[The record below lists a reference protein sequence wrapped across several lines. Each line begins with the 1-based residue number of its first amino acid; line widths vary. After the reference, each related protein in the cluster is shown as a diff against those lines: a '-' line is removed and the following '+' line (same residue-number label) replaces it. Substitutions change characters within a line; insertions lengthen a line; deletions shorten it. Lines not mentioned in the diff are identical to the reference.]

1 MKFFGAFFLVLLCS
15 FAQAQLRYTKLVLQP
30 KQVFS
35 FGESDI
41 LVVDTLI
48 MMDSSSLVLNK
59 TKKESYL
66 HAKVMRIGKNC
77 FIDGN
82 GSNGKAGKQGSPG
95 NSSYGPCRNGTNGE
109 DATNGED
116 GSHGLDLLIY
126 VKDIRITGQLSVLL
140 DGGNGGNGGNG
151 GEGGSAG
158 SGTIHCKGGDGGN
171 GGKGGNGGVGG
182 NGGKLLV
189 HVPIGYH
196 SLVSP
201 KIKINVRGGQFGKGG
216 RGGYSGAGGL
226 GPRGKTG
233 RNGLQ
238 GSDGY
243 DGSLGNYGTIS
254 FADN

>member
-1 MKFFGAFFLVLLCS
+1 MKFFGALFFVLLC
-15 FAQAQLRYTKLVLQP
+15 FCAQAQLRYTKLVLQP
-30 KQVFS
+30 KEVFS
-35 FGESDI
+35 FGASDI

-59 TKKESYL
+59 TKKENYL

-82 GSNGKAGKQGSPG
+82 GSNGKAGKAGRAG
-95 NSSYGPCRNGTNGE
+95 DSSIGPCRSGTNGE
-109 DATNGED
+109 DATRGGD
-116 GSHGLDLLIY
+116 GLHGLDLLIY
-126 VKDIRITGQLSVLL
+126 AKDIKITGQLSVLL
-140 DGGNGGNGGNG
+140 VGGNGGNGGMG

-171 GGKGGNGGVGG
+171 GGKGGDGGIGG
-182 NGGKLLV
+182 NGGKLVV
-189 HVPIGYH
+189 HVPIGFQDM
-196 SLVSP
+196 VAP
-201 KIKINVRGGQFGKGG
+201 KIKVNVRGGQFGKGG

-226 GPRGKTG
+226 GPRGKSG

-238 GSDGY
+238 GSDGN
-243 DGSLGNYGTIS
+243 DGSLGNYGVQS

>member
-1 MKFFGAFFLVLLCS
+1 MKFFASLFLVFLCS
-15 FAQAQLRYTKLVLQP
+15 LTQAQLRYTKLVLQP

-35 FGESDI
+35 FGTSDI

-59 TKKESYL
+59 AKKENYL
-66 HAKVMRIGKNC
+66 HAKVMRIGNNC

-82 GSNGKAGKQGSPG
+82 GNNGKAGKTGSVG
-95 NSSYGPCRNGTNGE
+95 ASSFGPCRNGTNGE
-109 DATNGED
+109 DAVKGED
-116 GSHGLDLLIY
+116 GSHGIDLLIY
-126 VKDIRITGQLSVLL
+126 SKDITITGQLSVLL
-140 DGGNGGNGGNG
+140 AGGNGGNGGMG

-171 GGKGGNGGVGG
+171 GGKGGDGGVGG
-182 NGGKLLV
+182 NGGKLVV
-189 HVPIGYH
+189 HVPIGFH
-196 SLVSP
+196 SVVAP
-201 KIKINVRGGQFGKGG
+201 KIKVNFRGGQFGKGG

-226 GPRGKTG
+226 GPKGKSG

-238 GSDGY
+238 GSDGN
-243 DGSLGNYGTIS
+243 DGSLGNYGNLS